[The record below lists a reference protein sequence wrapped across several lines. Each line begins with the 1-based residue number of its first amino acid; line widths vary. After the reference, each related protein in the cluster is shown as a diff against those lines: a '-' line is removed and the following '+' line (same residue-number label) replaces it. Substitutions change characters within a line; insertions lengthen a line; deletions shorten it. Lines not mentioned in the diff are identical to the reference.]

1 MAVHGCPR
9 SNLESTLRCPHGRI
23 LALPPADR
31 EPSRFAAHGQAQ
43 KHLVFAVRPSGP
55 TCCGRGPSA
64 IRGQYR
70 DAPVALLALSRPERV
85 QEWSADSHVRAA
97 EPQPKERGCV
107 RRTSRSGKQRHKGL
121 ECNRKLWRLR
131 RAAAGAPHT
140 VALRNIV

>member
-64 IRGQYR
+64 VRGQYR
-70 DAPVALLALSRPERV
+70 DAPQRPHALLALFLAAAAAHAVSG
-85 QEWSADSHVRAA
+85 A
-97 EPQPKERGCV
+97 EPDLAINSSPPI
-107 RRTSRSGKQRHKGL
+107 L
-121 ECNRKLWRLR
+121 
-131 RAAAGAPHT
+131 T
-140 VALRNIV
+140 VANAPAAPKAEAEKPAPAKATGEE

>member
-64 IRGQYR
+64 VRGQDR
-70 DAPVALLALSRPERV
+70 DVPVPRPNANSCFLFTRRLLE
-85 QEWSADSHVRAA
+85 SASSVLEYWNLKTLWLKTKLLLNKSKH
-97 EPQPKERGCV
+97 
-107 RRTSRSGKQRHKGL
+107 RR
-121 ECNRKLWRLR
+121 
-131 RAAAGAPHT
+131 
-140 VALRNIV
+140 